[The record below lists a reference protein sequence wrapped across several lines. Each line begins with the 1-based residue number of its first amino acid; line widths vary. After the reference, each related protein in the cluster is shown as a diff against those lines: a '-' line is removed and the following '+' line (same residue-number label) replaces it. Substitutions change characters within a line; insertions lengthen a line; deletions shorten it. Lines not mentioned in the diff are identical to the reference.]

1 MHSIKNSSLYHTNL
15 SVKNEVTKKWTINV
29 IYLDL
34 SYKKNLLERLTFRE
48 NTKKLIK
55 LVLKKKRPVSHF
67 YLFLS

>member
-34 SYKKNLLERLTFRE
+34 SYKKNLLEKLTFRE

-55 LVLKKKRPVSHF
+55 LG
-67 YLFLS
+67 